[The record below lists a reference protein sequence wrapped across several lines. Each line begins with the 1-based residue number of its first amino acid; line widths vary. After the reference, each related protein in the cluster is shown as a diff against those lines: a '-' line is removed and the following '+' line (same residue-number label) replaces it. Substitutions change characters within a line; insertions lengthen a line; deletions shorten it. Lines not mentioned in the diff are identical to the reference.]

1 MVRTECV
8 LIECMNYRIGM
19 CLASA
24 CFFSLFLRVVS
35 VEKEEDQNEDEDEAG
50 EEEFKEKKKK
60 KRKREST
67 FAVLICSVIYLRQ
80 SWCNTFR
87 KQVTTL
93 ASMRVQLASDDV
105 SMATFVPLL
114 FEYITLF

>member
-60 KRKREST
+60 KKRIH
-67 FAVLICSVIYLRQ
+67 FCGAYLF
-80 SWCNTFR
+80 CDIFTA
-87 KQVTTL
+87 KLV
-93 ASMRVQLASDDV
+93 
-105 SMATFVPLL
+105 
-114 FEYITLF
+114 